1 VSNSRYSSIVRAI
14 YSTPWAIMPDKLEA
28 ICAFIQLKLSGGLSA
43 PETVAA
49 IRAQNEVS
57 AARAQNIAAAGSGS
71 VAILPLYGII
81 NQRYSGD
88 FSGPSGTSI
97 QQFTQQ
103 FRQAVNDP
111 GVKAIVIDVDSPG
124 GSVSGV
130 DELATEIFEAR
141 SKKKITAVSDC
152 LMASAAYY
160 IGSQAT
166 ELVVSPSS
174 ITGSIGVYSAHEDDS
189 KMLND
194 IGVKVT
200 LISAGKYKVE
210 GNSLGPLE
218 DEARATMQQMVD
230 DFYGLF
236 VKAVARGRGV
246 KSSAV
251 ANGFGQGRVLTASD
265 AVKAGMADRV
275 ATLDDVLA
283 QYGVKQPGG
292 GASMRDKSTRI
303 AGKTYSD
310 AEPLTIFSV
319 DPAGASSSSAPK
331 AEDGDCTCPCDSC
344 QEGDCSECDCSGC
357 ESTNCSASDCKC
369 ANNAEDDLDGSAKTK
384 ASIDAQA
391 RIRRLR
397 LARI

>member
-43 PETVAA
+43 PETIAA

-57 AARAQNIAAAGSGS
+57 AARAQNVAAAGAGS
-71 VAILPLYGII
+71 IAILPLYGII

-111 GVKAIVIDVDSPG
+111 SVKAIVIDVDSPG
-124 GSVSGV
+124 GSVHGV
-130 DELATEIFEAR
+130 DELAAEIFQAR
-141 SKKKITAVSDC
+141 SKKKIIAVSNC
-152 LMASAAYY
+152 CMASAAYY
-160 IGSQAT
+160 IGCQAT

-174 ITGSIGVYSAHEDDS
+174 ITGSIGVYMAHADNS
-189 KMLND
+189 GMLD
-194 IGVKVT
+194 QMGVKVT
-200 LISAGKYKVE
+200 LISAGKYKVG
-210 GNSLGPLE
+210 GNNLGPL
-218 DEARATMQQMVD
+218 DDGARATYQKFVE
-230 DFYGLF
+230 DFYGQFL
-236 VKAVARGRGV
+236 KAVARGRGV

-251 ANGFGQGRVLTASD
+251 ANGFGEGRVLTASD
-265 AVKAGMADRV
+265 AVKAGMADRI

-292 GASMRDKSTRI
+292 GVSMRDKSTRL
-303 AGKTYSD
+303 AAASD
-310 AEPLTIFSV
+310 TRIPTMFSV
-319 DPAGASSSSAPK
+319 DPALIGASSISGPK

-344 QEGDCSECDCSGC
+344 QQGDCSDCDCSGC

-369 ANNAEDDLDGSAKTK
+369 ANNAEDNLDGSAKAK
-384 ASIDAQA
+384 ASIDAKA
-391 RIRRLR
+391 RSRRLR
-397 LARI
+397 LART